1 MRLTD
6 DYARLRTGVYGMP
19 LVQYM
24 YSYFCC
30 IHLSQIPDLIDGL
43 HLRLAGITTPQTR
56 TGTLRC
62 MRTIC
67 NQYLVPTVSHLLDK
81 PLPWDE

>member
-1 MRLTD
+1 MSLT
-6 DYARLRTGVYGMP
+6 TGFYSMP

-24 YSYFCC
+24 YTTYSDCILFCC

-67 NQYLVPTVSHLLDK
+67 NQYLVPTISHLLDK